1 MRARVAPA
9 RRRVLHP
16 AILRYLKVTLI
27 CGFLAVFLAV
37 GLFELGAFKGL
48 DAALAAFLNRPSPPV
63 IERGLQY
70 FLVLLFAFGISWTT
84 VDISRLPFK
93 AGVALAALAETVTA
107 IWVLNIFG
115 IYYSPFASI
124 VAIVTA
130 FAFSFVYSQTD
141 AGSRKRTLQQLLGD
155 RVSTRTFATMLDSD
169 APLKFEGEVREAT
182 VLVCEIFNH
191 EELLATLRTDN
202 YVAMTNSFLQN
213 AADFLVER
221 GAYLDECDGESLRV
235 LFGAPLRDPDHAA
248 RACDAAL
255 ELSTKLEAVNHECVS
270 VWGKMFDYRLGINSG
285 EVIVAAYGS
294 RRLGALSVSGEPVE
308 FARRLCSANSIYGT
322 RSLIGARTFVLA
334 EDAIEVRPMEL
345 IQRRQGDSAREEVY
359 ELIARKDRLSEPQRA
374 RRDLYWK
381 GVVYY
386 REQLFDK
393 ALATFQEN
401 REKYGADGAVDFYI
415 RRIEQ
420 LQRGLPALDWGT
432 SRL

>member
-1 MRARVAPA
+1 M
-9 RRRVLHP
+9 LHP
-16 AILRYLKVTLI
+16 AALRYLKVTSI
-27 CGFLAVFLAV
+27 CGFLAAFLAV

-48 DAALAAFLNRPSPPV
+48 DASLAVFLNRPSLPV
-63 IERGLQY
+63 VERGLQY
-70 FLVLLFAFGISWTT
+70 LLILLLAGGISWTT
-84 VDISRLPFK
+84 VDLNSLPLK

-107 IWVLNIFG
+107 VWVLNIYG
-115 IYYSPFASI
+115 VYYPPFASI
-124 VAIVTA
+124 VAIVIA
-130 FAFSFVYSQTD
+130 FVFSLVYSQTD
-141 AGSRKRTLQQLLGD
+141 AGGRKRTLQQLLGD
-155 RVSTRTFATMLDSD
+155 RVSTRTFDAMLESD

-182 VLVCEIFNH
+182 VVVCEIFNH
-191 EELLATLRTDN
+191 EELLSTLRTDN

-235 LFGAPLRDPDHAA
+235 LFGAPLRDPNHAA

-255 ELSTKLEAVNHECVS
+255 ELSTKLEAVNRECVS
-270 VWGKMFDYRLGINSG
+270 AWGKMFDYRLGINSG

-322 RSLIGARTFVLA
+322 RSLIGARTFALA
-334 EDAIEVRPMEL
+334 EEAIEVRPMEL
-345 IQRRQGDSAREEVY
+345 IQRHQDQTSREEVY
-359 ELIARKDRLSEPQRA
+359 ELISRKDRLSEPQRA

-386 REQLFDK
+386 REQLLDK
-393 ALATFQEN
+393 ALATFHET

-420 LQRGLPALDWGT
+420 IQRGLPSLDWGT